1 MMKKRMLTGT
11 LAMMMVVSALSTGM
25 VFADE
30 TTTGDAEQGRGGA
43 AKFEMMQNGGRGQG
57 GQEAKEEKRA
67 EQQEK
72 MQGVIDEYYPEISD
86 EWNEVH
92 EDMKTTTDA
101 IRDLVKPEDG
111 ERPERPEGNENGERP
126 EKPEGG
132 RKQLPE
138 GFDDMTDE
146 EKLAA
151 REEMKANAPDG
162 ERPERGNKGGPRGG
176 MNRMFGEDVDF
187 ENMTDEEIEALKAER
202 EALREEREEQR
213 EAFKTAV
220 EEGDEDTIQDILDD
234 MLENA
239 EERLVK
245 AEEKLAELQATE

>member
-1 MMKKRMLTGT
+1 MMKRRMLTGT

-30 TTTGDAEQGRGGA
+30 TTTDGAVQGRGGA
-43 AKFEMMQNGGRGQG
+43 EKIQMMQDGVRGQG
-57 GQEAKEEKRA
+57 GKEAKEENRA

-101 IRDLVKPEDG
+101 IRDLRPEKS
-111 ERPERPEGNENGERP
+111 ERPERPEGTENGERP
-126 EKPEGG
+126 EKSEGG

-176 MNRMFGEDVDF
+176 MDRMFGEDVDF

-202 EALREEREEQR
+202 EAIREERKEQH
-213 EAFKTAV
+213 EAFETAV
-220 EEGDEDTIQDILDD
+220 EEGDADTIQDILDE

-239 EERLVK
+239 QERLVK
-245 AEEKLAELQATE
+245 AEEKLAELQAAE